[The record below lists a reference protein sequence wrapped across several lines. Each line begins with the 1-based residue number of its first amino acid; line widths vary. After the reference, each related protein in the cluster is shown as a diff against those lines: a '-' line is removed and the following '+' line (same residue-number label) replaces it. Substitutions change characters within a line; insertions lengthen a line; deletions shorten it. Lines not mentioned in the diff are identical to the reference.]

1 LKNNIKIKIKNML
14 QKDILLPTELK
25 TISEKDNKGSYEI
38 NGLYPGYGH
47 TLGNSLRRIILSSIS
62 GVAITKIKIA
72 GIPHEFTV
80 VEDVKEDALTIVL
93 NLKKIIFKLDS
104 DEKIT
109 LNLKKKGLGEVK
121 ASDIELPTGVEII
134 NPDQYLFTI
143 SNKTK
148 EVEIDI
154 EVSKGLGYVTKEE
167 IQEHEKVKVGD
178 IVMDTSFTPI
188 KRVSYEVSNMRVGD
202 RTDFNKITIFIETD
216 GSITP
221 ETALDKSINIMIK
234 QLSAVLGSRVEEGTS
249 EGEIETGETIAILN
263 LNEDILGKL
272 ANSGILKV
280 SDLKLKTEEELLRID
295 GIDED
300 IVKKIQKELG

>member
-1 LKNNIKIKIKNML
+1 ML

-234 QLSAVLGSRVEEGTS
+234 QLSAVLGSRVEEDTS

-300 IVKKIQKELG
+300 IVKKIQKELR

>member
-1 LKNNIKIKIKNML
+1 ML

-25 TISEKDNKGSYEI
+25 TINEKDNKGSYEI

-47 TLGNSLRRIILSSIS
+47 TLGNSLRRIILSSIP

-72 GIPHEFTV
+72 GVPHEFTV

-104 DEKIT
+104 DDKIT
-109 LNLKKKGLGEVK
+109 LKLKKKGLGEVK

-154 EVSKGLGYVTKEE
+154 EVSKGLGYITKEE
-167 IQEHEKVKVGD
+167 IQEHKKVKAGD

-188 KRVSYEVSNMRVGD
+188 KRVSYEVTNMRVGD

-216 GSITP
+216 GSIMP
-221 ETALDKSINIMIK
+221 ATALDKSINIMIK
-234 QLSAVLGSRVEEGTS
+234 QLSAVLGSRVEENTS
-249 EGEIETGETIAILN
+249 EGEVEMETGETIAILN
-263 LNEDILGKL
+263 LTEDILGKL

-300 IVKKIQKELG
+300 IVKKIQKELR

>member
-1 LKNNIKIKIKNML
+1 ML
-14 QKDILLPTELK
+14 QKEILLPSELK
-25 TISEKDNKGSYEI
+25 VVSEKDNKGTYEI
-38 NGLYPGYGH
+38 DGLYPGYGH
-47 TLGNSLRRIILSSIS
+47 TLGNSLRRIILSSIP

-72 GIPHEFTV
+72 GVPHEFTV
-80 VEDVKEDALTIVL
+80 VDDVKEDALNIVL
-93 NLKKIIFKLDS
+93 NLKKVIFKLDS

-109 LNLKKKGLGEVK
+109 LKLKKKGLGEVK

-143 SNKTK
+143 SDKSR

-167 IQEHEKVKVGD
+167 IQEYQKAKVGE
-178 IVMDTSFTPI
+178 IIMDTSFAPI

-202 RTDFNKITIFIETD
+202 RTDFNKISIFIETD

-221 ETALDKSINIMIK
+221 AEALNKSINIMIK
-234 QLSAVLGSRVEEGTS
+234 QLTAVLGSRVEENKVEEEVET
-249 EGEIETGETIAILN
+249 ETGETIAVLN

-272 ANSGILKV
+272 ASSGILKV
-280 SDLKLKTEEELLRID
+280 TDLKSKTDEELLRID

-300 IVKKIQKELG
+300 TLKDIHKALK

>member
-263 LNEDILGKL
+263 LTEDILGKL

>member
-234 QLSAVLGSRVEEGTS
+234 QLSAVLGSRVEEDTS

>member
-1 LKNNIKIKIKNML
+1 ML